1 MPLPWSSCKSWRS
14 ILEKKLMTHY
24 NSLMKILSAYASFE
38 INIKNSRFLAELFPC
53 EKQDQAR
60 AIVKAQKN
68 KYFDSTHVVHAFM
81 LGLKGEVMGMSDD
94 GEPGG
99 TAGRPVL
106 DVIKGRDCTNLVL
119 TVTRWFGGT
128 LLGTGGLVKAYGDA
142 AKGVMEKAEKANLL
156 QEYVEKADFSFS
168 VDYGLHKSIKKCLE
182 DFEVMDINE
191 EFSDKVRISGKII
204 SEKKEAFFE
213 TIKNLSAG
221 KIIL

>member
-1 MPLPWSSCKSWRS
+1 
-14 ILEKKLMTHY
+14 
-24 NSLMKILSAYASFE
+24 
-38 INIKNSRFLAELFPC
+38 
-53 EKQDQAR
+53 
-60 AIVKAQKN
+60 
-68 KYFDSTHVVHAFM
+68 
-81 LGLKGEVMGMSDD
+81 MGMSDD

-106 DVIKGRDCTNLVL
+106 EVIKGRDCTNLVL

-142 AKGVMEKAEKANLL
+142 AKGVLENAEKDNLL

-182 DFEVMDINE
+182 DFEVIDINE
-191 EFSDKVRISGKII
+191 EFSDKIKISGKII